1 MIADSAID
9 RGLAET
15 SLIPGVSVV
24 VPVFNSEATLPTLVL
39 EISGVLEGL
48 GMEFEILLVNDGSH
62 DGSWQVIE
70 SLVEENFKVRGVN
83 LSRNYGQHNATL
95 CGLRL
100 AKFDVSVTM
109 DDDLQQPPKEI
120 PKLLEKL
127 DEGWDVVYGS
137 AVKHQHSRVR
147 NMLSKLTKAIVGRTV
162 GLQRVMDQSPF
173 RALRTE
179 LRSAFANYTG
189 PDLLLDVLLGWGTSN
204 FACVS
209 VEHQSRREGTTNYTP
224 KRLFNMGLLLLTAY
238 STAPLRFVSWL
249 GLSLTA
255 FGIAVL
261 IYVFIVAIFF
271 GSVPGFP
278 FLASLISIFSGAQL
292 FALGLFGEYLARI
305 FNRALGRPTYVI
317 KETIQSRTPSGA

>member
-1 MIADSAID
+1 MIADLAID
-9 RGLAET
+9 QRLVGTPLKR
-15 SLIPGVSVV
+15 GVSVV
-24 VPVFNSEATLPTLVL
+24 VPVYNSEATLSDLVL
-39 EISGVLEGL
+39 EVSDVLEGE
-48 GMEFEILLVNDGSH
+48 GMEFEILLVNDGSR
-62 DGSWQVIE
+62 DRSWQIIE
-70 SLVEENFKVRGVN
+70 SLVEEHFSVRGVN

-100 AKFDVSVTM
+100 AKYDVSVTM
-109 DDDLQQPPKEI
+109 DDDLQHPPKEI

-127 DEGWDVVYGS
+127 DEGWDVVYGAS
-137 AVKHQHSRVR
+137 TKHQHSRVR
-147 NMLSKLTKAIVGRTV
+147 NMFSKRTKALVGRSV
-162 GLQRVMDQSPF
+162 GLRRVMDQSPF

-179 LRSAFANYTG
+179 LRSAFVGYSG
-189 PDLLLDVLLGWGTSN
+189 PDLLLDVLLGWGTSK
-204 FACVS
+204 FGVVS
-209 VEHQSRREGTTNYTP
+209 VEHQRRRKGTTNYTS

-249 GLSLTA
+249 GFGLTA

-261 IYVFIVAIFF
+261 IYVFALAIFY

-292 FALGLFGEYLARI
+292 FALGLFGEYLTRV

-317 KETIQSRTPSGA
+317 KETIQSRTLPRV